1 MKNCEYP
8 TATKNIRCLIGQAD
22 MLRRKGRLL
31 KAAKILKKADALII
45 GALRSSP
52 GNKILLAM
60 KTKQE
65 KCWNKI
71 IDTMARSRL

>member
-1 MKNCEYP
+1 MKNCDSP
-8 TATKNIRCLIGQAD
+8 TTIRTIRCLIGQAD

-31 KAAKILKKADALII
+31 KAAKILKKADTLIKAALKCT
-45 GALRSSP
+45 P
-52 GNKILLAM
+52 ENKILLAM

-71 IDTMARSRL
+71 IDTMARNHP

>member
-1 MKNCEYP
+1 MKNCEYS

-71 IDTMARSRL
+71 IDTMARNRL

>member
-8 TATKNIRCLIGQAD
+8 TTAKNIRCLIGQAD

-31 KAAKILKKADALII
+31 KAVKILKRADALLS
-45 GALRSSP
+45 GTLKSKP
-52 GNKILLAM
+52 ENKILLAM

-71 IDTMARSRL
+71 IDTMARNRL